1 MAAKKIQKKPRR
13 GRRALFILLAMALPL
28 LLLGIVELVCRLK
41 GYGGYP
47 DFLRKVGRLP
57 DGATLCIV
65 EPTAAKPYFFAN
77 PNRPGYPDQSHFLM
91 PKPPGTY
98 RIFLLGES
106 AAKGYPQPRNLAMG
120 SFLRVMLQDALADKT
135 IEVIDLGTTA
145 IASFPIRYM
154 AEEAL
159 DHQPDLM
166 VVYAGNNEF
175 FGSYGVASINGAGQ
189 LPAAY
194 LKMMRAARGLA
205 LVQALD
211 SWVYRK
217 NDDSKTLMEQMVAR
231 TFIPE
236 SSELRTAAAK
246 KLEQNL
252 TAIAGKARA
261 AGVPIILCTT
271 ASNEAGMAPIGE
283 DDHGVAGKPVPKA
296 SDAGFLETIA
306 RMEKDPRASITELE
320 TFLTR
325 HPLHATAH
333 FHLGR
338 AHALLGDP
346 AAARPHFLRARD
358 LDTMPWRPT
367 SATEEGIR
375 RAASSSGA
383 VLCDIA
389 GIFREM
395 SPEGA
400 TSWELMDD
408 HVHLSLRGQAEASRA
423 IARTMAAAET
433 IANPLGLTKEAVEK
447 LPDWETYA
455 DRQGRNFFDDY
466 RVNHTMRVLF
476 GVPFMKRSN
485 PEAFARFERLVAD
498 AEAKVDPEILSMMRA
513 WQSSVPHAG
522 GQRPLTAMVAR
533 VFLRRKDAVEALRY
547 YRIAQTQVPS
557 YTSWHLEYRYSE
569 LACRQMLEGILT
581 DEEKMSA
588 RAAIAEGNFLLAHGF
603 TGTGLARR
611 HVGRLHQLLHEHEL
625 AIPHLEAARKQL
637 WEDDLVACDQALAV
651 AYVETRQHAKARALA
666 ETGIRESGKFA
677 PAYEQ
682 ILEYVRRYE

>member
-1 MAAKKIQKKPRR
+1 MAAKKIPKKPRR

-28 LLLGIVELVCRLK
+28 LVVGIVELVCRLK
-41 GYGGYP
+41 GFGGYP
-47 DFLRKVGRLP
+47 DFLRKVGQLP
-57 DGATLCIV
+57 DGSTLCIV

-77 PNRPGYPDQSHFLM
+77 PNRPGYPDQTHFLM
-91 PKPPGTY
+91 PKRPGTV

-120 SFLRVMLQDALADKT
+120 SFLRVMLQDMLKDKT
-135 IEVIDLGTTA
+135 VEVIDLGTTA

-159 DHQPDLM
+159 AHQADLL

-217 NDDSKTLMEQMVAR
+217 NDDSKTLMEQMIAR

-236 SSELRTAAAK
+236 SSELRAAAAK

-283 DDHGVAGKPVPKA
+283 DDHGIAGKPQPTA
-296 SDAGFLETIA
+296 TDANFVQMVGNL
-306 RMEKDPRASITELE
+306 EKDPRASITELE

-346 AAARPHFLRARD
+346 VAARPHFVRARD

-389 GIFREM
+389 SIFRDL

-400 TSWELMDD
+400 TSWTLMDD
-408 HVHLSLRGQAEASRA
+408 HVHLSLRGQAEAARA
-423 IARTMAAAET
+423 IAIAMAGTEA
-433 IANPLGLTKEAVEK
+433 IAKPLGLTKAAVEK

-455 DRQGRNFFDDY
+455 ERQGRNFFDDY

-485 PEAFARFERLVAD
+485 PGAHARFEGLVAT

-533 VFLRRKDAVEALRY
+533 VYMRRKDAAEALRY
-547 YRIAQTQVPS
+547 YRIAKSQVPC
-557 YTSWHLEYRYSE
+557 YTSWHLEYTYSE

-581 DEEKMSA
+581 DEEKANA
-588 RAAIAEGNFLLAHGF
+588 RTAIAEGNFLLAHGF
-603 TGTGLARR
+603 AGTGLARR
-611 HVGRLHQLLHEHEL
+611 HVGRLHQLLHEHEQ
-625 AIPHLEAARKQL
+625 AIPHLEAARGQL
-637 WEDDLVACDQALAV
+637 AREDLVACDQALAV
-651 AYVETRQHAKARALA
+651 AYVETRQYAKARALA

-677 PAYEQ
+677 PVYEQ
-682 ILEYVRRYE
+682 ILDYVRRHE